1 MSTTKHH
8 SRALLQYH
16 INNTDSV
23 NNIQKVDQIKDL
35 GILYD
40 SHLTFK
46 DHIQK
51 KLIKHILWLDSHN
64 GLPTFAF
71 YTHFRTHFRTLFIR
85 ILYERTFALSHFI
98 FHNPTNYCKY
108 LVQEFQQ
115 LYLCWTNAL
124 GATVQLSD
132 AIGHSV

>member
-46 DHIQK
+46 DHIQEK
-51 KLIKHILWLDSHN
+51 INKAYSVIGLIKRNLIHKKEI
-64 GLPTFAF
+64 
-71 YTHFRTHFRTLFIR
+71 
-85 ILYERTFALSHFI
+85 
-98 FHNPTNYCKY
+98 
-108 LVQEFQQ
+108 
-115 LYLCWTNAL
+115 
-124 GATVQLSD
+124 
-132 AIGHSV
+132 

>member
-1 MSTTKHH
+1 MFPRVVHFQTKNWVDT
-8 SRALLQYH
+8 AYY
-16 INNTDSV
+16 INSTDSV

-85 ILYERTFALSHFI
+85 ILYERTFAFYIPQSH
-98 FHNPTNYCKY
+98 K
-108 LVQEFQQ
+108 L
-115 LYLCWTNAL
+115 L
-124 GATVQLSD
+124 
-132 AIGHSV
+132 